1 MNRGRIMRQ
10 IVLFAFNGDFMCFIH
25 VLLNALDM
33 KEKGYEVK
41 IVIEGA
47 ATKLIPELM
56 KKGNPLHV
64 LYQKAKEL
72 DLFDGVCRAC
82 SNKMGTLEAAG
93 TEGFKPLDDMNGH
106 PGMAGYIEKG
116 FEVIT
121 F

>member
-1 MNRGRIMRQ
+1 MKK

-47 ATKLIPELM
+47 ATQLIPELK
-56 KKGNPLHV
+56 KKGNPMHA
-64 LYQKAKEL
+64 LYQKAKDL
-72 DLFDGVCRAC
+72 DLFDGVCKAC
-82 SNKMGTLEAAG
+82 SNKMGTLEAAE
-93 TEGFKPLDDMNGH
+93 TEGFKLLDDMGGH
-106 PGMAGYIEKG
+106 PGMASYIEKG
-116 FEVIT
+116 CEVIT

>member
-1 MNRGRIMRQ
+1 MKK

-41 IVIEGA
+41 IVIEGS
-47 ATKLIPELM
+47 ATDLIPEL
-56 KKGNPLHV
+56 KKKANPMYA
-64 LYQKAKEL
+64 LYQKTKDSGL
-72 DLFDGVCRAC
+72 IDGVCKAC
-82 SNKMGTLEAAG
+82 SNKMGTLEAARE
-93 TEGFKPLDDMNGH
+93 EGFKLLDDMNGH
-106 PGMAGYIEKG
+106 PGIAGYIEKG